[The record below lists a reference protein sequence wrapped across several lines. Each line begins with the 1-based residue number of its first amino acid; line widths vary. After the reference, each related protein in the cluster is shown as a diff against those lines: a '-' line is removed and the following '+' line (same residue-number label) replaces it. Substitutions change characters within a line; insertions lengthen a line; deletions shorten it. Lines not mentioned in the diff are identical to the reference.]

1 MEFEDKL
8 IRVML
13 LTITVSMVCAT
24 VMLVY
29 AAYMI
34 ITQ

>member
-13 LTITVSMVCAT
+13 LTITVAMVSAT

-29 AAYMI
+29 GAYRI